1 MDAQAPSVVV
11 LGAGSWGTALAAL
24 IARHGHDTVLWG
36 RDAEGVAAID
46 ARHENPRYLP
56 GIVLPDTLRATTDLA
71 EAMRGRDLVLVVVP
85 SHAFAETLALLAPLR
100 AAHAG
105 VAWAT
110 KGFEPGSGRFL
121 HEVAGE
127 ILDSGQPGG
136 GVPLAVVTGPSFA
149 KEVASGLPTALTVH
163 SDDGAFAQA
172 VAEVLHGPAFRAYT
186 GDDMLGAELGGAMKN
201 VLAVATGVADGMDL
215 GLNARAGLITRGL
228 NEMLRLNIAIG
239 GRPETLM
246 GLAGLGD
253 LVLTCTGDLSRN
265 RRLGLALGRGQSI
278 DEAVRA
284 IGQVVESIQTADEV
298 MRLADRH
305 GVELPIASNVR
316 DVLHGDITPAEGLAR
331 LMAREQ
337 KAEYP
342 VELFPQ

>member
-1 MDAQAPSVVV
+1 MAGTKPPVAV

-24 IARHGHDTVLWG
+24 IARHGHPTTLWG
-36 RDAEGVAAID
+36 RDRATVEAID
-46 ARHENPRYLP
+46 GRHENPRYLP
-56 GIVLPDTLRATTDLA
+56 GIALPGTLRATTDLA
-71 EAMRGRDLVLVVVP
+71 AALRGAELVLVVVP
-85 SHAFAETLALLAPLR
+85 SHAFTETLHALAPLR
-100 AAHAG
+100 PARAG

-121 HEVAGE
+121 HEVAGDT
-127 ILDSGQPGG
+127 LGPD
-136 GVPLAVVTGPSFA
+136 VPLAVVTGPSFA

-163 SDDGAFAQA
+163 GDDAAFAQA

-186 GDDMLGAELGGAMKN
+186 GDDMRGAELGGAMKN
-201 VLAVATGVADGMDL
+201 VLAVATGVADGMAL

-239 GRPETLM
+239 GKPETLM

-265 RRLGLALGRGQSI
+265 RRLGLALGRGQAM
-278 DEAVRA
+278 DAAVRE

-305 GVELPIASNVR
+305 GVELPIAMNVR
-316 DVLHGDITPAEGLAR
+316 DVLHGDITPAEGLSR

-342 VELFPQ
+342 SKLFG

>member
-1 MDAQAPSVVV
+1 MTTPTLSVAV

-24 IARHGHDTVLWG
+24 IARHGHTTTLWG
-36 RDAEGVAAID
+36 RDAATIDAID
-46 ARHENPRYLP
+46 GRHENPRYLP
-56 GIVLPDTLRATTDLA
+56 GIALPDTLRPTTDLGV
-71 EAMRGRDLVLVVVP
+71 AMHGADLILVVVP
-85 SHAFAETLALLAPLR
+85 SHAFTETLHALAPLR
-100 AAHAG
+100 PAHAG

-127 ILDSGQPGG
+127 TLGPD
-136 GVPLAVVTGPSFA
+136 VPLAVVTGPSFA
-149 KEVASGLPTALTVH
+149 KEVAAGLPTALTVH
-163 SDDGAFAQA
+163 GDDAAFAQS
-172 VAEVLHGPAFRAYT
+172 VADVLHGPAFRAYT
-186 GDDMLGAELGGAMKN
+186 GDDMRGAELGGAMKN
-201 VLAVATGVADGMDL
+201 VLAVATGVADGMSL

-239 GRPETLM
+239 GKPETLM

-265 RRLGLALGRGQSI
+265 RRLGLALGRGQPM
-278 DEAVRA
+278 DEAVRE

-316 DVLHGDITPAEGLAR
+316 DVLHRDITPAEGLAR

-342 VELFPQ
+342 SKLFG